1 MARRLYISGT
11 NGAMFISNAI
21 PTDES
26 AAANPILYREYL
38 YFHSGLPYIQI
49 KQKIAAGTL
58 TFPARDRGLT
68 TWSDGSKGCGGGCC
82 FIMLEARYGTGV
94 MDAVVRRYRDENIT
108 EHNKRGYYKLAEVLV
123 PLMRE
128 YRLVKGLVILTFANP
143 LVYYAKWHY
152 GYNKWGWIFA
162 PVKKLWMKVFNVLGT
177 DTKFIRE
184 NGEIV

>member
-1 MARRLYISGT
+1 MARRLVINGFTGSMWISDGT
-11 NGAMFISNAI
+11 ITFAQAEY
-21 PTDES
+21 D
-26 AAANPILYREYL
+26 PITNRDHL

-49 KQKIAAGTL
+49 IQKINAGNL
-58 TFPARDRGLT
+58 TFPARDRGII
-68 TWSDGSKGCGGGCC
+68 TWDDGDHCDGCC

-94 MDAVVRRYRDENIT
+94 MDAVVRRYRDEHIT
-108 EHNKRGYYKLAEVLV
+108 ERNKRGYYKLAEVLV

-152 GYNKWGWIFA
+152 GYNRWGWIFT
-162 PVKKLWMKVFNVLGT
+162 PVKKLWMRVFDVLGT